1 MADATPP
8 EMDPVDASAEKE
20 SNANGEP
27 VVSPVSRVKRVR
39 AAPDVFAPEVKE
51 KEEFVIRQVG
61 CEDCLSAEVIKIKKH
76 WYLQGKGS
84 KISDISNGEI
94 HQLCLFIYVTTMLMQ
109 FSFLTYQPISS

>member
-61 CEDCLSAEVIKIKKH
+61 CEDVS
-76 WYLQGKGS
+76 
-84 KISDISNGEI
+84 
-94 HQLCLFIYVTTMLMQ
+94 LC
-109 FSFLTYQPISS
+109 